1 MIANDARTYLV
12 VGVDNKLLLQD
23 LVDVFQQP
31 QVLYED
37 NNKSVSVTG
46 KKYFGL
52 FTLSILPLFFY
63 RITVHIASWFKC
75 SYISYQSTERVLL
88 IKSHLALINGT
99 NILMFENTWRDSDV
113 IRTTFIVTQWSFAFA
128 KCLHLHI
135 TTILSL
141 Q

>member
-1 MIANDARTYLV
+1 V

-63 RITVHIASWFKC
+63 RITVHIAS
-75 SYISYQSTERVLL
+75 
-88 IKSHLALINGT
+88 
-99 NILMFENTWRDSDV
+99 
-113 IRTTFIVTQWSFAFA
+113 
-128 KCLHLHI
+128 
-135 TTILSL
+135 
-141 Q
+141 